1 MNNPYEAESTFLNIP
16 RKWSWILVSDWWN
29 WFQHSSVLAVKLD
42 AEGQTE
48 QGRLSESTR
57 DRTVWFLFCFVL
69 TDSIFCDFKK
79 QKHVLKTSG
88 WFYSYSFQNFRRSVC
103 HRPAGQQLHVLRF
116 FSVCSWCQTV
126 SAQINSLFISPS
138 FVCCYHHQCLV
149 PVWFLM
155 KRPGFFLFFFFPPS
169 TIFPALL
176 CTVWNREV

>member
-1 MNNPYEAESTFLNIP
+1 MELISTQQCVSGETGRWRTNRAGTSVWVDTWP
-16 RKWSWILVSDWWN
+16 NSLV
-29 WFQHSSVLAVKLD
+29 F
-42 AEGQTE
+42 
-48 QGRLSESTR
+48 
-57 DRTVWFLFCFVL
+57 VWFFL
-69 TDSIFCDFKK
+69 TDRIFCDFKK

-155 KRPGFFLFFFFPPS
+155 KRPGFFLFFFFS
-169 TIFPALL
+169 SQHHFSCFVVYSLK
-176 CTVWNREV
+176 